1 MADRLTQFS
10 GGWLLL
16 ALWVGLLGLGAI
28 MEHTPRALLPVGAVL
43 AFVGLYLGYPLLLV
57 FASRAIPSTPKARAF
72 VLACC
77 VLVCVCLT
85 GEVFSSETVAQ
96 WFSGFGMVG
105 VLGVQFSA
113 VHVLVEKERQHGLYE
128 LGCGFKAWLCF
139 FYLPFFGLI
148 FLLRRHRKL
157 VELSSAAQV
166 AA

>member
-105 VLGVQFSA
+105 VLGVRFQRRTSWSRRNDSTVCTNLAAASRRGCVSFIF
-113 VHVLVEKERQHGLYE
+113 RF
-128 LGCGFKAWLCF
+128 LG
-139 FYLPFFGLI
+139 
-148 FLLRRHRKL
+148 
-157 VELSSAAQV
+157 
-166 AA
+166 